1 MTFDDKMKSVIED
14 TLALEAGI
22 KKPDELKKE
31 VVVITLEGRD
41 ALMLR
46 HLLAPVK
53 DGKEHHVTQLIFKM
67 GMKEAGNT
75 ILKHYDPTGKFEKK
89 AGEKKAG
96 AWQRMVERFSGK

>member
-1 MTFDDKMKSVIED
+1 MSFEDKVKPIVNEVK
-14 TLALEAGI
+14 ALESGEITEADI
-22 KKPDELKKE
+22 KKE
-31 VVVITLEGRD
+31 VVIITLQGKD

-46 HLLAPVK
+46 HLLAPVI
-53 DGKEHHVTQLIFKM
+53 DGQEQHVSELIFKM